1 MQKRGLFFNKRGITH
16 QQLVF
21 LVELVI
27 PVIMLV
33 ILLGW
38 VNDVTSNRAID
49 KNFIVRDVSLLT
61 SVVHLNNYNM
71 YYSYPLSEKMI
82 FNFNQNSLQVSY
94 EDDKFPVFYYFWKD
108 QDITYKEQDAVIMDG
123 PLRLL
128 KDGNKFSHGEKVS
141 LNLNNKRCSNI
152 KTDKIDSIIIDPMN
166 TLIGDDVLLDIAN
179 RLQNNIGNFIST
191 KEVTRNSEFGRSIIN
206 VGNYETYIGLRYGS
220 EENYLNV
227 YYSINSKDYLKSQKL
242 GCMIINGILGELN
255 FTSVNLIAINPDEF
269 SSDDQETL
277 LFTDIGIIIEIGNIN
292 DVISFKTI
300 EDESEF
306 ISRKISEAV
315 KNYES
320 E

>member
-27 PVIMLV
+27 PVIILV

-61 SVVHLNNYNM
+61 SVTYLNNYNM
-71 YYSYPLSEKMI
+71 YYSYSLSEKMI
-82 FNFNQNSLQVSY
+82 FSFNQNSLQVSY

-108 QDITYKEQDAVIMDG
+108 EGIDYKEQDAVIMNG

-128 KDGNKFSHGEKVS
+128 KDGNKFSYGEKVN
-141 LNLNNKRCSNI
+141 LNLNNKKCPDV
-152 KTDKIDSIIIDPMN
+152 KTNKIDSVIIDPVN
-166 TLIGDDVLLDIAN
+166 TLIGGDVLLDIAN
-179 RLQNNIGNFIST
+179 KLQDNLGNFIST
-191 KEVTRNSEFGRSIIN
+191 KEVTRNSDSSRSIIN

-227 YYSINSKDYLKSQKL
+227 YYSINSPNYLKSKKL
-242 GCMIINGILGELN
+242 GCMVINGILEELN
-255 FTSVNLIAINPDEF
+255 FTSINLIAINPDEF
-269 SSDDQETL
+269 SSDAQETL
-277 LFTDIGIIIEIGNIN
+277 LFTDVGIIIEMGNIN
-292 DVISFKTI
+292 DAVSLKII
-300 EDESEF
+300 EDEAEF

-320 E
+320 